1 MSFFNF
7 YKVTRHRLPPVP
19 TLLYIFSPT
28 RGARTVGRSGLDA
41 IAPFVSYGYFDRT
54 IAAIVPDIL
63 APFIIHILFYVIE
76 NI

>member
-1 MSFFNF
+1 M
-7 YKVTRHRLPPVP
+7 RHLLPPVP

-28 RGARTVGRSGLDA
+28 RGARTVGSSGLDA
-41 IAPFVSYGYFDRT
+41 IAPFVSLGYFART

-63 APFIIHILFYVIE
+63 APLIIQMLLYVIE

>member
-1 MSFFNF
+1 M
-7 YKVTRHRLPPVP
+7 
-19 TLLYIFSPT
+19 
-28 RGARTVGRSGLDA
+28 GRSGLDA
-41 IAPFVSYGYFDRT
+41 IAPFVSFGYFDLT